1 MRGFQK
7 GCPVIEDLVADSKP
21 DIFLLQ
27 EHWLTP
33 ANMVNFDTRFTDHF
47 SFGSS
52 AMSRHVESG
61 MLRGR
66 PFGGV
71 MTMIRNELRAVT
83 ETVLCD
89 ERSVIIRVANCLI
102 VNVYMSCVGTVN
114 RQMIYDDI
122 LSTITDYCGRH
133 SDCVPIIAGDFN
145 VNLGTADAVSK

>member
-1 MRGFQK
+1 
-7 GCPVIEDLVADSKP
+7 
-21 DIFLLQ
+21 
-27 EHWLTP
+27 
-33 ANMVNFDTRFTDHF
+33 
-47 SFGSS
+47 
-52 AMSRHVESG
+52 
-61 MLRGR
+61 
-66 PFGGV
+66 
-71 MTMIRNELRAVT
+71 MTMIRDELRAVT